1 MKKAI
6 VAVPY
11 LKGTG
16 GTETVIKN
24 FSEALDVKNISND
37 ISWKLISFGGSK
49 NSDWLKGWNRKVYH
63 FTEYRSVQ
71 LASYVGIMPFL
82 VANILRKEKPDFF
95 IATNPVIWSIAF
107 KFKKYLSPTT
117 KVIAWYHYSFKMKNV
132 KLKYLQKADEFW
144 AISTGIKKE
153 LTSLGINK
161 DKIRVVFNPI
171 NISSTTHVKTNSKK
185 DHYIYIGRID
195 YDGQKNVSELIHAL
209 AAVKGDWTCDL
220 YGSVDDDTKNRLYK
234 LAKENKIEK
243 KIHFKGFYVNIW
255 REINNADILLLTS
268 RFEGL
273 PMVLCEAAAHGIFL
287 VAADCPTG
295 VSDIV
300 DPQKNGKLY
309 QPGNYLEL
317 ASILNKIKKNQVK
330 INSQSDIISSVKK
343 FSYASYRARINDSLQ
358 KLGRR
363 E

>member
-24 FSEALDVKNISND
+24 FSEALDVKNTSND

-63 FTEYRSVQ
+63 FTGYRSVQ

-117 KVIAWYHYSFKMKNV
+117 KVIAWYHYSFEMKNV

-153 LTSLGINK
+153 L
-161 DKIRVVFNPI
+161 
-171 NISSTTHVKTNSKK
+171 IS
-185 DHYIYIGRID
+185 
-195 YDGQKNVSELIHAL
+195 
-209 AAVKGDWTCDL
+209 
-220 YGSVDDDTKNRLYK
+220 
-234 LAKENKIEK
+234 
-243 KIHFKGFYVNIW
+243 
-255 REINNADILLLTS
+255 
-268 RFEGL
+268 
-273 PMVLCEAAAHGIFL
+273 
-287 VAADCPTG
+287 
-295 VSDIV
+295 
-300 DPQKNGKLY
+300 
-309 QPGNYLEL
+309 
-317 ASILNKIKKNQVK
+317 
-330 INSQSDIISSVKK
+330 
-343 FSYASYRARINDSLQ
+343 
-358 KLGRR
+358 
-363 E
+363 